1 MRTFHVQILFQVAI
15 ENYLIHQAANNI
27 SLTKL
32 TQFKSATSEKGTS
45 TNKKKQV
52 FILWKNGS
60 KQIKAKSFYEW
71 TGITNQQAQI
81 INWPRSLM
89 IMYRIK

>member
-32 TQFKSATSEKGTS
+32 TQFKSAT
-45 TNKKKQV
+45 
-52 FILWKNGS
+52 
-60 KQIKAKSFYEW
+60 
-71 TGITNQQAQI
+71 
-81 INWPRSLM
+81 
-89 IMYRIK
+89 